1 MSSPNEIEDDIYF
14 DISAPDPIPVK
25 VVKRV
30 ETQPLIPKSNP
41 FQFTTCQK
49 ISIAFAGGGI
59 TTVGLYYLTQFVIEC
74 TKNPYL

>member
-30 ETQPLIPKSNP
+30 ETQPLIPKSKP
-41 FQFTTCQK
+41 FTTCQK

-59 TTVGLYYLTQFVIEC
+59 TTVALYYLIQFVIEC

>member
-30 ETQPLIPKSNP
+30 ETQPLIPKSKP
-41 FQFTTCQK
+41 FTTSQK

-59 TTVGLYYLTQFVIEC
+59 TTVALYYYLIQFVIEC